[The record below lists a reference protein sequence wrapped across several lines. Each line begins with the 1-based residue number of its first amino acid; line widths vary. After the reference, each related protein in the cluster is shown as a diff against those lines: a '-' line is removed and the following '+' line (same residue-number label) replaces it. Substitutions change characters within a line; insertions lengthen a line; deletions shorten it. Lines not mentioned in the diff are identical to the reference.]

1 MKKFLVMVLAAMLI
15 CVGII
20 SVSSA
25 EKELYKYEELGNGN
39 IKITSADKSI
49 TEAVIPAEIDGHKVT
64 AIGEKAFYD
73 CEALTNVVIPDTVTS
88 VGYQAFCG
96 CKNLIS
102 VTIPESVTEILA
114 NTFSF
119 CFNLKEVNLP
129 ETLTSIGQYAFTN
142 CYNLKSINIPDSVID
157 ISEGAFSDC
166 KSLSDII
173 ISPNHPVYTFNSS
186 ALICKM
192 DMTLLR
198 YIGRGVETYEIPWG
212 IKRIGVGA
220 FEGSALISVIIP
232 DSVTSIG
239 HYAFRDMVYLAELTI
254 PEGVTS
260 IGSQNFYGNSSMTT
274 IRIPASLV
282 SIPAGIFTHC
292 NKLKAI
298 EIDPGNPVYEMR
310 GNMLVNKKDN
320 SVYYHMDR
328 DTGTFEIPDGIEII
342 HFSAFE
348 YNEKLHE
355 IIIPDSVKEI
365 YNSAFRMC
373 HKLTGVRLPNGLKV
387 IDSSV
392 FEYCNSLQSV
402 TIPEGVISIGY
413 NAFNDCRRLEE
424 LVLPASITSIADSAF
439 DGCEKLVC
447 KVAEDS
453 YAQKF
458 CEEHGVSYEVLAANT
473 QEASVEAPVAEAAA
487 ESQDSQPEEPLFP
500 CVYILQKDGTI
511 QITEVNQNIVNAVI
525 PAEIDGYTVTSIG
538 NDAFHGCTRLTSVT
552 IPDTVKSI
560 GFNAFWSCTSL
571 SEINIPDSVTTIC
584 GFAFRSCRSLKSISI
599 PDSVIRIADGA
610 FSSCTSL
617 SNIDISP
624 NHPVYAFSNGMLI
637 TKKDMTLVQYLGQGS
652 ETCDIP
658 WGIKEIGQGAFENT
672 KLSSVI
678 IPDSVTSIGNFAFR
692 GMDKLKEITIPDSV
706 TSIGF
711 QTFWGNRSMTAVRI
725 PASLTVLG
733 FGSFGFCDSLNTIEI
748 DPENPVYEMRG
759 SMLVNKKENV
769 LYYHLDQDEGTFEIP
784 EGIELIEVDAFEKNE
799 KLKEIIIPDTVK
811 EIKNSAFSYCSN
823 LTGIRLPKDIDTIEA
838 YTFSS
843 CDKLLSVTIP
853 EGVHTIYARAF
864 EGCRSLKEVVI
875 PASVT
880 NIDSTAFTDC
890 NKLVC
895 KVVEGS
901 YAQQFCEA
909 NRITYIIQ

>member
-25 EKELYKYEELGNGN
+25 EKELYEYEELGNGN
-39 IKITSADKSI
+39 IKITGADNSI

-64 AIGEKAFYD
+64 AIGEKAFYH
-73 CEALTNVVIPDTVTS
+73 CEALTSVVIPDTVTS

-96 CKNLIS
+96 CKNLIT

-114 NTFSF
+114 STFSF

-173 ISPNHPVYTFNSS
+173 ISPNHPVYAFSSS

-198 YIGRGVETYEIPWG
+198 YIGRDVETYEIPWG
-212 IKRIGVGA
+212 IKKIGVGA
-220 FEGSALISVIIP
+220 FEGSALTSVIIP

-239 HYAFRDMVYLAELTI
+239 LYAFRGMDYLTELTI

-260 IGSQNFYGNSSMTT
+260 IGGQNFYGNSSMTT

-282 SIPAGIFTHC
+282 NIPVGIFTYC
-292 NKLKAI
+292 NKLRTI

-342 HFSAFE
+342 QYSAFE
-348 YNEKLHE
+348 YNEKLRE
-355 IIIPDSVKEI
+355 VIIPGSVKEI
-365 YNSAFRMC
+365 GSSAFRMC
-373 HKLTGVRLPNGLKV
+373 HKLTGVRLPKGLKE
-387 IDSSV
+387 IKSSV
-392 FEYCNSLQSV
+392 FEYCSNLQSV
-402 TIPEGVISIGY
+402 TIPEGVNSIG
-413 NAFNDCRRLEE
+413 NHAFNDCRRLEE

-458 CEEHGVSYEVLAANT
+458 CEEHGVSYEVLAADT

-511 QITEVNQNIVNAVI
+511 QITEVNKNIVNAVI

-538 NDAFHGCTRLTSVT
+538 NDAFNGCTRLTSVT

-560 GFNAFWSCTSL
+560 GINAFWSCTSL

-599 PDSVIRIADGA
+599 PDSVVRIADGA

-617 SNIDISP
+617 TNIDISP

-678 IPDSVTSIGNFAFR
+678 IP
-692 GMDKLKEITIPDSV
+692 
-706 TSIGF
+706 SIGF

-811 EIKNSAFSYCSN
+811 KIKNSAFSHCSN
-823 LTGIRLPKDIDTIEA
+823 LTGIRLPKGIDTIEA

-880 NIDSTAFTDC
+880 NIDPTAFTDC

-895 KVVEGS
+895 KVAEGS
-901 YAQQFCEA
+901 YAQQFCET

>member
-1 MKKFLVMVLAAMLI
+1 MKKFLVMVLAVMLI

-25 EKELYKYEELGNGN
+25 ENELYQYEILGNGN
-39 IKITSADKSI
+39 IKITKADESI
-49 TEAVIPAEIDGHKVT
+49 TEAVIPSEIDGHKVA
-64 AIGEKAFYD
+64 AIGEKAFYN
-73 CEALTNVVIPDTVTS
+73 CENLTSVVIPDTVTS
-88 VGYQAFCG
+88 VGYQAFCS
-96 CKNLIS
+96 CDNLIS
-102 VTIPESVTEILA
+102 VTIPESVTEIA
-114 NTFSF
+114 ASTFSF
-119 CFNLKEVNLP
+119 CFNLEEVALP
-129 ETLTSIGQYAFTN
+129 ETIISIGRFAFSN
-142 CYNLKSINIPDSVID
+142 CYNLKSINIPDSVAYID
-157 ISEGAFSDC
+157 EGAFSDC
-166 KSLSDII
+166 ASLSDVI
-173 ISPNHPVYTFNSS
+173 ISPNHPVYAFNSS

-198 YIGRGVETYEIPWG
+198 YIGRDVETYEIPWG
-212 IKRIGVGA
+212 IKKIGVGA
-220 FEGSALISVIIP
+220 FEGSALTSVIIP
-232 DSVTSIG
+232 DSVTSIKD
-239 HYAFRDMVYLAELTI
+239 YAFRGMDYLTELTI

-260 IGSQNFYGNSSMTT
+260 IGYQNFYGNKSMTT

-282 SIPAGIFTHC
+282 NIPAGIFTYC

-298 EIDPGNPVYEMR
+298 EIDPGNPVYEMQ
-310 GNMLVNKKDN
+310 GDFLVNKEEN
-320 SVYYHMDR
+320 TVLYHLDWE
-328 DTGTFEIPDGIEII
+328 TGTVEIPDGIRVIEGA
-342 HFSAFE
+342 AFE
-348 YNEKLHE
+348 GSQKLSE

-365 YNSAFRMC
+365 NSSAFRIC
-373 HKLTGVRLPNGLKV
+373 TNLTGIRLPNGLKE
-387 IDSSV
+387 IKSGV
-392 FEYCNSLQSV
+392 FEYCLNLKSF
-402 TIPEGVISIGY
+402 TIPEGLESIGY
-413 NAFNDCRRLEE
+413 NAFHLCHCLKD
-424 LVLPASITSIADSAF
+424 LVLPASITSIADNAF
-439 DGCEKLVC
+439 DGCESLVC
-447 KVAEDS
+447 KVDEGS
-453 YAQKF
+453 YAQQF
-458 CEEHGVSYEVLAANT
+458 CEEHGIRYEISA
-473 QEASVEAPVAEAAA
+473 AEAAA

-500 CVYILQKDGTI
+500 YTYKLQNDGSI
-511 QITEVNQNIVNAVI
+511 EIASVNQNIVSAVI

-571 SEINIPDSVTTIC
+571 SEVNIPDSVTTIC

-599 PDSVIRIADGA
+599 PDSVVRIADGA

-617 SNIDISP
+617 TNIDISP

-784 EGIELIEVDAFEKNE
+784 EGIELIEADAFEKNE

-811 EIKNSAFSYCSN
+811 KIKNSAFTSCSN
-823 LTGIRLPKDIDTIEA
+823 LTGIRLPKGIDTIEA

-864 EGCRSLKEVVI
+864 EGCQSLKEVVI

-901 YAQQFCEA
+901 YAQRFCEK
-909 NRITYIIQ
+909 NGINFVIQ